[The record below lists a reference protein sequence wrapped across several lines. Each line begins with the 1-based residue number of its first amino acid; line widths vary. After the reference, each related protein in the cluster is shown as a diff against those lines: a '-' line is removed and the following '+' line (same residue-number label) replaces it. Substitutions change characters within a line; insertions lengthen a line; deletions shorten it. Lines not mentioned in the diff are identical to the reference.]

1 MKQME
6 KIGSLFVKYRDG
18 EQEQML
24 SVKNIIDIDDLNID
38 DIGLILEKADSFSE
52 VLDRDQKKVPVL
64 RSKTVLNLFFEPS
77 TRTRNSFELAAKRLS
92 ADIINFSSSTSSLQ
106 KGESVLDT
114 IKTLR
119 SMIVDLLIVRHS
131 DSGVMNFITKNID
144 IPLIN
149 AGDGKH
155 QHPTQALLDL
165 YTIKKAFSSFKN
177 IRVAIVG
184 DIINSRVARS
194 NISLFKRMGM
204 DVSIVSASMLLPE
217 KIDNF
222 GVKVHY
228 DIDEVLKD
236 SDVIYTLRMQ
246 FERQGRRF
254 YPSIKE
260 YNRYLTMDLS
270 RLKRMKSSAIIMHPG
285 PVNRGVEISED
296 VMEKQD
302 DLKNIIKITEQVKN
316 GLAVRM
322 ALIYLVMA
330 NI

>member
-6 KIGSLFVKYRDG
+6 KTGSLFVKYRDD

-77 TRTRNSFELAAKRLS
+77 TRTRTSFELAAKRLS

-106 KGESVLDT
+106 KGESILDT

-131 DSGVMNFITKNID
+131 DSGVMNFIAKNID

-165 YTIKKAFSSFKN
+165 YTIKKAFSSFKD

-194 NISLFKRMGM
+194 NIRLFKRMGM

-217 KIDNF
+217 KVDNF

-260 YNRYLTMDLS
+260 YNRYLTMDLQQ
-270 RLKRMKSSAIIMHPG
+270 A
-285 PVNRGVEISED
+285 
-296 VMEKQD
+296 
-302 DLKNIIKITEQVKN
+302 
-316 GLAVRM
+316 
-322 ALIYLVMA
+322 
-330 NI
+330 